1 MKIGAR
7 LTASFAAVLVL
18 LAIVGLIVN
27 MQMARMNDSTE
38 VIVKNRLML
47 QNLAREGQ
55 AGTYFTA
62 LYLYRAIAETSTQ
75 ALDEDLEKVEEQAKR
90 NGQIYQDL
98 QSLLGQQPDGQG
110 VMQKLISVRKA
121 YNVALNPA
129 HVLMAKHDIEG
140 AKAALLNATP
150 LQVELLQ
157 AQADV
162 IDYEHS
168 EMDKSVAESEAAYWT
183 ARTVLWGVMGV
194 ALFVA
199 GTLGW
204 LLVRSI
210 VQPMRSVVEG
220 ASALAQGDLTYS
232 ISVDRKDEVGLL
244 ANVVNQA
251 ITQTAGVVRDVK
263 RASDSI
269 AIATQQVASG
279 NDDLSQRT
287 QEQAASLEETVAS
300 MEQLTVTVRQNE
312 ENARQASTLA
322 TAASHTAVQ
331 GGEEVT
337 RVVASMQA
345 ISNSSSKVVDIIAV
359 IESISFQTN
368 ILALNAAVEA
378 ARAGDQGRGFA
389 VVAGEVRTLAQRSAA
404 AAKEVKALIEA
415 SATHVQEGSKV
426 VSQAGETMK
435 NVVQSVR
442 RMTDIMNEISA
453 ASSEQAIGI
462 EQVNKAVSQMD
473 QVTQQN
479 AALVEEASA
488 AAQSLAQQAV
498 GLRDAVGVFK
508 LDDMDVTDSQHVTS
522 HPQQSSSRAAPAA
535 RAVSHTATPEWS
547 TF

>member
-7 LTASFAAVLVL
+7 LTASFAAVLAL
-18 LAIVGLIVN
+18 LAVVGLIVN

-38 VIVKNRLML
+38 VIVKNRLAL

-75 ALDEDLEKVEEQAKR
+75 ALDDDLAKVEEQAKR
-90 NGQIYQDL
+90 NGQIYEEL
-98 QSLLGQQPDGQG
+98 QSLLGDQADGQA

-129 HVLMAKHDIEG
+129 HVLMAKHDVDG
-140 AKAALLNATP
+140 AKAALLDATP
-150 LQVELLQ
+150 LQVQLLQ

-168 EMDKSVAESEAAYWT
+168 AMDKSVAESESAYWT
-183 ARTVLWGVMGV
+183 ARAVLWGVMGV
-194 ALFVA
+194 ALAVA
-199 GTLGW
+199 VTLAV

-210 VQPMRSVVEG
+210 VQPMRKVVDG
-220 ASALAQGDLTYS
+220 ASALAQGDLTFS
-232 ISVDRKDEVGLL
+232 IAVDRKDEVGVL

-322 TAASHTAVQ
+322 TAASQTAVQ
-331 GGEEVT
+331 GGEEVS

-345 ISNSSSKVVDIIAV
+345 ISTSSSKVVDIISV
-359 IESISFQTN
+359 IEGISFQTN

-404 AAKEVKALIEA
+404 AAKEIKALIEA
-415 SATHVQEGSKV
+415 SALHVQEGSKV
-426 VSQAGETMK
+426 VSQAGVTMT
-435 NVVQSVR
+435 NIVQSVR
-442 RMTDIMNEISA
+442 RVTDIMNEISA
-453 ASSEQAIGI
+453 ASSEQAMGI

-488 AAQSLAQQAV
+488 AAQSLAQQAA

-508 LDDMDVTDSQHVTS
+508 LDEREVAASQRVVS
-522 HPQQSSSRAAPAA
+522 QPQQPVSRVTPAT
-535 RAVSHTATPEWS
+535 RAVSHTAEPEWS